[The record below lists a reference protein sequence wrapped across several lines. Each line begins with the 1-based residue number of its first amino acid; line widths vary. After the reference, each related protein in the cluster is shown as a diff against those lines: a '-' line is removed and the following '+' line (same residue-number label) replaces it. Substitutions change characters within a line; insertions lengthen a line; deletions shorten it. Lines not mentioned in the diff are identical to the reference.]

1 MSKKEFIGG
10 IRNEIAFMSDMFA
23 IFILFIT
30 LHNERVVLSI
40 WHWAPHGEVDDD
52 EEVLIFDES
61 RDLNCDSVSLLIQR
75 SVSTLINLVKVI
87 DRVANVPT
95 TSSAGI
101 LSK

>member
-1 MSKKEFIGG
+1 MCMPVFVFVFID
-10 IRNEIAFMSDMFA
+10 I
-23 IFILFIT
+23 IFVCL
-30 LHNERVVLSI
+30 EV
-40 WHWAPHGEVDDD
+40 EVDDD

-87 DRVANVPT
+87 DRVANVLT

-101 LSK
+101 LCK

>member
-1 MSKKEFIGG
+1 MCMPVFVFVFID
-10 IRNEIAFMSDMFA
+10 IISVCLE
-23 IFILFIT
+23 
-30 LHNERVVLSI
+30 V
-40 WHWAPHGEVDDD
+40 EVDDD

-101 LSK
+101 LCKWVRFILNAKK